1 MSIHDKE
8 IKKMMND
15 IADRLRLERIS
26 RGYSQEQFAEILEIS
41 PRQYGRYENKK
52 SEIPISRMFGLQ
64 SAGVSGYYL
73 LIGRFEQDVA
83 IERALETLPDEKLLE
98 VLDVMA
104 KDTDDNAANSSIQK
118 DIDDMLNELIIYGR
132 THFKDKK
139 LRKIPEFRHFT
150 DCYET
155 YRASLIEKNEINT
168 TNFAGRDS

>member
-83 IERALETLPDEKLLE
+83 IERALETLPDEKL
-98 VLDVMA
+98 
-104 KDTDDNAANSSIQK
+104 
-118 DIDDMLNELIIYGR
+118 Y
-132 THFKDKK
+132 
-139 LRKIPEFRHFT
+139 
-150 DCYET
+150 
-155 YRASLIEKNEINT
+155 
-168 TNFAGRDS
+168 